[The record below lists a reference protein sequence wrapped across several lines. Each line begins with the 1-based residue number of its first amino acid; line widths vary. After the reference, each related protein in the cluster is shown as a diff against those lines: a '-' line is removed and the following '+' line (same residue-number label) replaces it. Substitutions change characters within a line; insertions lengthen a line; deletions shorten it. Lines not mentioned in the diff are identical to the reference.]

1 MSKTIIRRETSSRG
15 VALTFCGHGH
25 AEGMRFNNES
35 EFEDFVT
42 YLNTMVVLGA
52 TSIEK
57 TGEIRCYS
65 HK

>member
-1 MSKTIIRRETSSRG
+1 MGKTIIRREATSRG
-15 VALTFCGHGH
+15 IALKYKGKGHD
-25 AEGMRFNNES
+25 EKMRFNNES

>member
-1 MSKTIIRRETSSRG
+1 MSKTIIRREATSRG
-15 VALTFCGHGH
+15 VALMYSGKGH

-35 EFEDFVT
+35 EFQDFVT

-57 TGEIRCYS
+57 IE
-65 HK
+65 